1 MRWICLDTST
11 RLVTCALVED
21 GVTLGAHDVEAVN
34 GHGELLAPALQ
45 QLLRDH
51 GRRVDAVACGT
62 GPGPY
67 TSLRVGIATATALA
81 QAWDVP
87 THARCS
93 LDLIGLGTT
102 GAVLVVQDARR
113 REVFWARY
121 DDGVRVEG
129 PLVSAPGGVVVRPG
143 ERVLGDHLVWAS
155 AEPALPH
162 AAALWGAPEVEHL
175 LPVYLREPDAVPTA
189 ERPRR

>member
-1 MRWICLDTST
+1 VRWICLDTST

-21 GVTLGAHDVEAVN
+21 GEVLGSHDAEAAN

-45 QLLRDH
+45 QLLREH
-51 GRRVDAVACGT
+51 GRGFDAVACGI

-81 QAWDVP
+81 QARGVP
-87 THARCS
+87 THAACS
-93 LDLIGLGTT
+93 LDLVGLTT
-102 GAVLVVQDARR
+102 SGPTLVVQDARR

-121 DDGVRVEG
+121 DHGVRVDG
-129 PLVSAPGGVVVRPG
+129 PSVSAPADVVARPG
-143 ERVLGDHLVWAS
+143 ERVRGDQLVWPS

-175 LPVYLREPDAVPTA
+175 VPLYLREPDAVPTA
-189 ERPRR
+189 ERVKR